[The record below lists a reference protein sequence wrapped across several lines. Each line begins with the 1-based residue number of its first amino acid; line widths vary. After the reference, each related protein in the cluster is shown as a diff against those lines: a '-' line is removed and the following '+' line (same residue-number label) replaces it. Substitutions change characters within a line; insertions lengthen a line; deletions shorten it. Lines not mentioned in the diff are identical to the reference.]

1 MEPTLGW
8 VWMLFLTWLM
18 EALMTARF
26 QVDSQSAISHACN
39 AEQASKKKKK
49 PKSSAPNVG
58 LRADTCKQGSIRVLW
73 EWQVLE
79 KHLFQE

>member
-1 MEPTLGW
+1 MGVEPTLGW

-26 QVDSQSAISHACN
+26 QVDSQSAISHTCN

-49 PKSSAPNVG
+49 KNQNFFAKGGPQS
-58 LRADTCKQGSIRVLW
+58 
-73 EWQVLE
+73 
-79 KHLFQE
+79 